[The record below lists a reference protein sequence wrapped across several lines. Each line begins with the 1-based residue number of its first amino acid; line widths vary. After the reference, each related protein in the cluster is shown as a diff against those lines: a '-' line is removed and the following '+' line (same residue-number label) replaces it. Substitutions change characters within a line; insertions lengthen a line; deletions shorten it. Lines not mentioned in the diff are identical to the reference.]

1 MRRLLPCLIL
11 FVSICA
17 CSVERVPLVASD
29 VTIARPIPGTEM
41 TAAYFTLSNNT
52 TQEITITHVT
62 SLEFESVQMHES
74 VVEDGMSRMYKL
86 GDLRIL
92 AGTSVQFQ
100 PGGKHLMLMHPIGD
114 VDAVTLDFHAG
125 KAVMLSVNVA
135 MTD

>member
-1 MRRLLPCLIL
+1 MRRLFLSLL
-11 FVSICA
+11 LLVSICA
-17 CSVERVPLVASD
+17 CSVERAPLVASD
-29 VTIARPIPGTEM
+29 VTITRPIPGTET

-62 SLEFESVQMHES
+62 STEFESVQIHES
-74 VVEDGMSRMYKL
+74 AIEDGMSRMYKL

-100 PGGKHLMLMHPIGD
+100 PGGKHLMLMRPIGD
-114 VDAVTLDFHAG
+114 FDAVTLDFHAG
-125 KAVMLSVNVA
+125 KAVMLSVAVS